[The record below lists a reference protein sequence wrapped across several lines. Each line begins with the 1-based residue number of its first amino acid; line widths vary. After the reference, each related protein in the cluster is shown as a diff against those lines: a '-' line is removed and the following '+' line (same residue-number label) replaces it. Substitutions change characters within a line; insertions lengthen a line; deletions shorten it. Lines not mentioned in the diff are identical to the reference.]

1 MLSDDQF
8 HRMKNNQAVAA
19 RDTGGQ
25 LDIDSFREFTVQET
39 AEMTGLSE
47 HTLRYYERIGLLAP
61 VKRDSG
67 SRHRRYTAI
76 DLARIEAL
84 ACLRAVGMPI
94 EDMRRYSELSFEDPR
109 NADELLRILEKQRSV
124 LEERRAQIEETI
136 GYVEL
141 KIVYLKAVSSG
152 DERKAGNAL
161 KKMLKKLDSIAARA
175 GG

>member
-1 MLSDDQF
+1 
-8 HRMKNNQAVAA
+8 MKNNSIAA
-19 RDTGGQ
+19 AGDAGGL
-25 LDIDSFREFTVQET
+25 LDIDSLREFTVQET

-61 VKRDSG
+61 VKRESG

-94 EDMRRYSELSFEDPR
+94 EDMRRYSELSFEDPK

-124 LEERRAQIEETI
+124 LDERREQIEETI
-136 GYVEL
+136 GYVEI
-141 KIVYLKAVSSG
+141 KIAYLKALASG
-152 DERKAGNAL
+152 DERKAGRAL
-161 KKMLKKLDSIAARA
+161 KKMLKRLDSIAARA
-175 GG
+175 GS